1 MTTIEDTAPGPIGL
15 GPCKMG
21 AADVVIVRRSV
32 VKGRR
37 VVKTE
42 AFCVRPADRLDCR
55 AMTRAA
61 TASTITSI
69 TANAVVVVAARKRA
83 R

>member
-1 MTTIEDTAPGPIGL
+1 MTTSVGTAL
-15 GPCKMG
+15 WACVRD

-32 VKGRR
+32 VNGQRF
-37 VVKTE
+37 VKTN
-42 AFCVRPADRLDCR
+42 AFCTRPTNRLHWP

-61 TASTITSI
+61 TAPTITSI
-69 TANAVVVVAARKRA
+69 TANAVIVVAARKRA

>member
-1 MTTIEDTAPGPIGL
+1 MTTSVGTAIVS
-15 GPCKMG
+15 PCKMG

-42 AFCVRPADRLDCR
+42 VFCVRPPNPLDCR
-55 AMTRAA
+55 AMARA
-61 TASTITSI
+61 TASTITPI

>member
-1 MTTIEDTAPGPIGL
+1 MTTIEDTTVW
-15 GPCKMG
+15 PCRMG

-32 VKGRR
+32 VKASR

-42 AFCVRPADRLDCR
+42 AFCVRPTNPLDCS
-55 AMTRAA
+55 AMTRA